1 MTVREAA
8 AELRLH
14 PVTIYRLIEAGK
26 IRAIEIQEI
35 KRNRFRIPVSEVER
49 LKGGGG

>member
-1 MTVREAA
+1 MTVKEAA

-26 IRAIEIQEI
+26 IQAIEISAI
-35 KRNRFRIPVSEVER
+35 KRNRFRIPRTEVER
-49 LKGGGG
+49 LKAGG